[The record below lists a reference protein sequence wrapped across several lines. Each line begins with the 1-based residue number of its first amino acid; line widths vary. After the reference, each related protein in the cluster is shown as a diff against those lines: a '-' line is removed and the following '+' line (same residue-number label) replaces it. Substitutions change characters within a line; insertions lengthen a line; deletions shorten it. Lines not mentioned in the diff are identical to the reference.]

1 MRDDRPSQNVEI
13 ARALSVGLTWAFST
27 ALFLFLGSLVDGWL
41 GTKPV
46 FTLIGAFIGAA
57 AGFYY
62 VYQQISPG
70 GKSGRD
76 PKSGNRKPGA

>member
-1 MRDDRPSQNVEI
+1 MREDRPSQNVEI
-13 ARALSVGLTWAFST
+13 ARALSVGLTWALST

-41 GTKPV
+41 GTQPV

-62 VYQQISPG
+62 VYHQISQG
-70 GKSGRD
+70 ANAGRG
-76 PKSGNRKPGA
+76 PKDGNGKPGA